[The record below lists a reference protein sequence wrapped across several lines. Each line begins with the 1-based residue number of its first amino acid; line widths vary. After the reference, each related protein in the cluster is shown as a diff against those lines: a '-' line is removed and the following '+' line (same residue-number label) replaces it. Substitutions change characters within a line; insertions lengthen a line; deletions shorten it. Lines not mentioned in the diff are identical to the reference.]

1 MGTEIGNGVLSAVL
15 VQFAPKSAKTM
26 EDVDYNTD
34 RILEFMDRAVTGF
47 PGIDMIVFPECCF
60 QGMCP
65 NLWIKV
71 ALKMD
76 SEPIRRVQ
84 AKCRELGV
92 WGVFD
97 PWIKPENGGFIEN
110 TAIIIN
116 DEGEIVHRYVKMNP
130 WLPWEPTAPGHSCGV
145 CQGPK
150 GSRLA
155 VIICADSNYQE
166 IWREAVHNGAN
177 VILHVSH
184 WMGPYEEYWKLS
196 NRAGAY
202 FNNVHVLAVNS
213 VGMDEAF
220 VYCGDSMIVDT
231 NGNIIA
237 EAPVGIEW
245 MLRADISPL
254 AADATGIQACGVNR
268 VWESSHR
275 GASCPGQGG
284 QGLGYED
291 YTVYQK

>member
-1 MGTEIGNGVLSAVL
+1 
-15 VQFAPKSAKTM
+15 
-26 EDVDYNTD
+26 
-34 RILEFMDRAVTGF
+34 
-47 PGIDMIVFPECCF
+47 
-60 QGMCP
+60 
-65 NLWIKV
+65 
-71 ALKMD
+71 
-76 SEPIRRVQ
+76 
-84 AKCRELGV
+84 
-92 WGVFD
+92 
-97 PWIKPENGGFIEN
+97 
-110 TAIIIN
+110 
-116 DEGEIVHRYVKMNP
+116 
-130 WLPWEPTAPGHSCGV
+130 
-145 CQGPK
+145 
-150 GSRLA
+150 
-155 VIICADSNYQE
+155 
-166 IWREAVHNGAN
+166 
-177 VILHVSH
+177 
-184 WMGPYEEYWKLS
+184 MGPYEEYWKLS

-220 VYCGDSMIVDT
+220 VYCGDSMVVDT
-231 NGNIIA
+231 NGNILA